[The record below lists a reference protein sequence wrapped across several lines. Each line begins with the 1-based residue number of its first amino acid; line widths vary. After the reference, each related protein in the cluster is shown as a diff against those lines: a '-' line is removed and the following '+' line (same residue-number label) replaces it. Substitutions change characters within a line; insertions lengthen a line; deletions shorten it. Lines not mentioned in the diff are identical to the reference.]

1 MKNNGFMNS
10 PNVSLG
16 GLLNYFIPN
25 KDLDLGNF
33 YNFSKPYL
41 KQIVKYKIFLN
52 YKSKLIFIFFI
63 SIF

>member
-1 MKNNGFMNS
+1 MNS

-33 YNFSKPYL
+33 LNFTKSYL
-41 KQIVKYKIFLN
+41 KHLISNKSNIKYI
-52 YKSKLIFIFFI
+52 
-63 SIF
+63 